1 MRKRLFILSIV
12 VVLLF
17 FSSTFIVFATQI
29 TRVGIVDIVKIYS
42 IYYKESKEVLKLEE
56 LKQEYLKE
64 IAQKKNEILTL
75 ENEKVDA
82 ENRGEQEKALE
93 LDKEIFN
100 KKQFL
105 SEYTRIKTQQLKEL
119 AKNLANSNEFIKE
132 IADAIQYVAESEGF
146 SLILKKT
153 DQFLFWTPEI
163 DITDKVIA
171 ELMKRAG
178 KSYSG
183 SE

>member
-1 MRKRLFILSIV
+1 MKKYVLMIGIILGLV
-12 VVLLF
+12 CLEGA
-17 FSSTFIVFATQI
+17 FATQI
-29 TRVGIVDIVKIYS
+29 TKVGIVDIVKVYS
-42 IYYKESKEVLKLEE
+42 VYYKESKEVLKLEE
-56 LKQEYLKE
+56 LRNTYMKE
-64 IAQKKNEILTL
+64 IQQKKDEILNL

-82 ENRGEQEKALE
+82 QNRGDQEKALE
-93 LDKEIFN
+93 LDKEIFE

-105 SEYTRIKTQQLKEL
+105 NEYTRIKTQQLKQL
-119 AKNLANSNEFIKE
+119 AQNLANSNAFISE

-146 SLILKKT
+146 SLILKKS

-171 ELMKRAG
+171 ELMKRTG